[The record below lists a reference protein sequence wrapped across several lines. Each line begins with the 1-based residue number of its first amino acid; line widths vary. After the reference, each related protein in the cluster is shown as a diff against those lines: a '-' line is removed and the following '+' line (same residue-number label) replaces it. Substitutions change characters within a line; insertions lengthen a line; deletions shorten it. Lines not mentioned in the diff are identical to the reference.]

1 MEISNFI
8 HFHKNPVITETY
20 SFGKNRSSFEI
31 YENIIKDNKNRY
43 LGDFMDDKGRL
54 TEEQLKKLLLVTN
67 VVIGAPITEESKDE
81 ASTCFERQGTT
92 NCSQQHQTD
101 EIPAQEQS

>member
-1 MEISNFI
+1 MGN
-8 HFHKNPVITETY
+8 
-20 SFGKNRSSFEI
+20 
-31 YENIIKDNKNRY
+31 
-43 LGDFMDDKGRL
+43 KGRL

-101 EIPAQEQS
+101 QISAQEQADGDA